1 MTVDTALEAR
11 ILEAVQTRFD
21 EQLAFTRALVGFPS
35 VRGEEAECQAHVAS
49 ELRARGYDVDQFPLD
64 VDAIKDKPGFAPVT
78 VSYEKAQ
85 NVVAR
90 LPSAKDSRRS
100 VILNGHVDVVP
111 PGPLSMWRRPP
122 FEPYIED
129 GWLYGR
135 GAGDMKAGVGANL
148 FALEALR
155 SIDERLCAGA
165 VFEAVVEEE
174 ATGNGTLACV
184 QRGYHADVALI
195 TEPMWD
201 RLVAC
206 QVGVLWFRVE
216 IRGRPA
222 HVRESETG
230 SNAIQAAL
238 AVLNALRELEAQWN
252 AASRRHPAYADL
264 KHPLAFNVGRI
275 EGGDWPSSVPA
286 WCAFEVRAALFPDQ
300 DLEAAKREIEHCIA
314 QAARKIPQLE
324 HNPPSVSYTGLHGP
338 GYCLGRQ
345 GERAKAVLGRAHR
358 RAYGADLQSFASTTG
373 TDARYFG
380 VFDQTPALVYGV
392 TADNIHGFNERV
404 CLDSLLKN
412 TQAIA
417 LFIAHW
423 CAGD

>member
-1 MTVDTALEAR
+1 MTVDAALEAQ
-11 ILEAVQTRFD
+11 IMNAVQAGFD
-21 EQLAFTRALVGFPS
+21 EQLDFTRALVRFPS
-35 VRGEEAECQAHVAS
+35 LRGEEADCQAHLAS
-49 ELRARGYDVDQFPLD
+49 ELRARGYEVDQFRLD
-64 VDAIKDKPGFAPVT
+64 VDAIRDKPGFAPVT
-78 VSYEKAQ
+78 VAYDNAQ
-85 NVVAR
+85 NIVA
-90 LPSAKDSRRS
+90 LTPCAEDCKRS

-111 PGPLSMWRRPP
+111 PGPLDMWRRPP
-122 FEPYIED
+122 FEAYVEE

-148 FALEALR
+148 FAIEALR
-155 SIDERLCAGA
+155 SIDDRLCAGA

-174 ATGNGTLACV
+174 ATGNGTLACLH
-184 QRGYHADVALI
+184 RGYAADVALI

-216 IRGRPA
+216 IRGRPV

-238 AVLNALRELEAQWN
+238 SVMTALRTLEAQWN
-252 AASRRHPAYADL
+252 SVHRRHPAYADV

-286 WCAFEVRAALFPDQ
+286 WCAFDVRAALFPDQ

-314 QAARKIPQLE
+314 GAAKDMALPADD
-324 HNPPSVSYTGLHGP
+324 PPVITYTGLHGP
-338 GYCLGRQ
+338 GYCLGPE
-345 GERAKAVLGRAHR
+345 GERPKAVLAKAHR
-358 RAYGADLQSFASTTG
+358 RAYGSDLQTFASTTG

-380 VFDQTPALVYGV
+380 VYGQTPALVYGV
-392 TADNIHGFNERV
+392 TAENIHGFNERV

-423 CAGD
+423 CTGD